1 VSALSEANRA
11 IDPPFSH
18 CHVFRLLPYP
28 IATRSSLPFSLSLF
42 LWLTLATIPVQ
53 GKKENS
59 TRWVTS
65 RKKGQVDEGNDN
77 FILFYFGKKKKKFD
91 TDTIKKN
98 HLILMG

>member
-1 VSALSEANRA
+1 LSSFSAPS
-11 IDPPFSH
+11 ISH
-18 CHVFRLLPYP
+18 CHTKLL
-28 IATRSSLPFSLSLF
+28 AFLSLSLF

-53 GKKENS
+53 EKKENS